1 MKRNLLYSKYLKNV
15 MQLYDKENK
24 PVVFLSIF
32 QMLNQFSI
40 NIIVPFFSIILLSS
54 GWSEIDITYFFSIGA
69 LAVFLF
75 APVFGK
81 ISDFYSKK
89 SIMIYGLFTQAL
101 FFMIYYFFIENVALI
116 YIARIFEMI
125 GFIAITVVGISTL
138 EDIIKKRRGF
148 WTGIFMS
155 LGTAGA
161 LLGPLIA
168 GYISE
173 YFQER
178 LLFILG
184 AIASTIALIF
194 LMFIPIRTTQKNPSQ
209 IKFKEVNPLA
219 EIQHFIEQKKMR
231 GMAILGLLMNAKNQ
245 IFIIFFP
252 IYVIQTL
259 ELSESYLGILLT
271 IPIIMHL
278 FQSPLGK
285 ITDTIT
291 TQFGI
296 LTGVFVSSFALF
308 FLPYI
313 HSHYMLILMLLIIG
327 LGSSLWNV
335 SAWSLMGDYA
345 KKNNVEGEV
354 TGTYFSISKLGAF
367 IATLISTVL
376 LLYLEIEVIIQV
388 FAIIVLLSIPI
399 VYLLFKPIFVHSEIK
414 EEVIQHF
421 K

>member
-1 MKRNLLYSKYLKNV
+1 MRLYE
-15 MQLYDKENK
+15 KENA

-54 GWSEIDITYFFSIGA
+54 GWSETNITYFFSIA
-69 LAVFLF
+69 SLTVFLF

-81 ISDFYSKK
+81 LSDIYSKK
-89 SIMIYGLFTQAL
+89 IIMICGLFTQILL
-101 FFMIYYFFIENVALI
+101 FVFYFFFIENLI
-116 YIARIFEMI
+116 LVYIARVLEMF

-138 EDIIKKRRGF
+138 EDLIKKRRGF

-161 LLGPLIA
+161 LLGPVIA

-184 AIASTIALIF
+184 AIASTIALLF
-194 LMFIPIRTTQKNPSQ
+194 LAFIPIQTTQKISSQ
-209 IKFKEVNPLA
+209 ITFKEVNPLG
-219 EIQHFIEQKKMR
+219 EIQHFIEERKMR

-245 IFIIFFP
+245 IFVIFFP

-259 ELSESYLGILLT
+259 NLSESYLGFLLT
-271 IPIIMHL
+271 IPIMMHL
-278 FQSPLGK
+278 LQSPLGK
-285 ITDTIT
+285 ITDRIT

-296 LTGVFVSSFALF
+296 LTGVFVSSLALF

-313 HSHYMLILMLLIIG
+313 QSQYVLILMLVIIG

-335 SAWSLMGDYA
+335 SAWSLMGNYA
-345 KKNNVEGEV
+345 KENNIGGEI

-367 IATLISTVL
+367 IATLISSL
-376 LLYLEIEVIIQV
+376 LLIFIEVETLIQI
-388 FAIIVLLSIPI
+388 FAIIVLISIPI
-399 VYLLFKPIFVHSEIK
+399 VYFLFKPIFYHSEIRS
-414 EEVIQHF
+414 EVIKHLE
-421 K
+421 